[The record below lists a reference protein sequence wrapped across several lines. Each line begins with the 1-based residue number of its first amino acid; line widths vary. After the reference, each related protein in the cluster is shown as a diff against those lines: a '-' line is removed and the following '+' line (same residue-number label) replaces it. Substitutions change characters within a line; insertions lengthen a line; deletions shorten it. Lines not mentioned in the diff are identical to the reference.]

1 MWKMCP
7 AWTAKLRPSLI
18 LSKVRPLSEKLFNDR
33 EAWIKPERYEVDKL
47 HGTCQY
53 VLHEK
58 DDHNLIFAA
67 CFKPGRVTPVHDHGT
82 WAVDGVERKM
92 QSISAP
98 TMHLSQTMAR
108 FNYAAISLSNKA
120 T

>member
-1 MWKMCP
+1 MCP

-33 EAWIKPERYEVDKL
+33 DAWIKPERYEVDKL
-47 HGTCQY
+47 RGVSQY

-67 CFKPGRVTPVHDHGT
+67 CFKPGRVSPVHDHGT
-82 WAVDGVERKM
+82 WAVFAGVDGGEKNAIYKRTDN
-92 QSISAP
+92 AFEP
-98 TMHLSQTMAR
+98 
-108 FNYAAISLSNKA
+108 NYGEI
-120 T
+120 

>member
-1 MWKMCP
+1 MILWKMCP

-33 EAWIKPERYEVDKL
+33 DAWIKPERYEVDKL
-47 HGTCQY
+47 RGVSQY

-82 WAVDGVERKM
+82 WAVFAGVDGGEKNAIYKRTDN
-92 QSISAP
+92 AFEP
-98 TMHLSQTMAR
+98 
-108 FNYAAISLSNKA
+108 NYGEI
-120 T
+120 